1 MNKKERDQDILL
13 KAWDIINVRDTEKA
27 KEYGDFREAMQR
39 AADMASIT
47 SGKEVTLKDMFIAMM
62 HIKLKLRITDNNL
75 TKLVLA
81 KLLVKNELPVE
92 LKKELK
98 DCLGMYTFN
107 EDKEFP

>member
-47 SGKEVTLKDMFIAMM
+47 SGKEVTLKDMFIAM
-62 HIKLKLRITDNNL
+62 IS
-75 TKLVLA
+75 
-81 KLLVKNELPVE
+81 VKMTR
-92 LKKELK
+92 
-98 DCLGMYTFN
+98 LGVS
-107 EDKEFP
+107 DKEDTYLDLIAYIAQLWKIIQEDNDNSVAQV